1 MDRRIFIGGLLTS
14 GLCPICAQTARA
26 SERSGWSYEEASG
39 PAHWSALEEANAVCS
54 AGDQQSPINIT
65 GVVGA
70 DLPSLK
76 IDWRPGGAVTNNG
89 HTIQVDMPKGGWLA
103 RGDRRYELLQY
114 HFHAPSEHLVN
125 GRTFAM
131 ELHFVHRDPE
141 SGALGVLGVFIEPGE
156 RDESFESLA
165 AAFPGKVQGSA
176 SVADMDPSGLL
187 PDDLA
192 YWIYEGSLTTPPCSE
207 IVDWMVLR
215 TPKRVA
221 AEDIRRFTDLYSGNA
236 RPVRQSNRRF
246 ILASQ

>member
-1 MDRRIFIGGLLTS
+1 MDRRFFIGGFLAS

-26 SERSGWSYEEASG
+26 SERSTWSYQEVSG
-39 PAHWSALEEANAVCS
+39 PAQWGALEKANAACS
-54 AGDQQSPINIT
+54 AGAQQSPIDIT
-65 GVVGA
+65 GVVEA
-70 DLPSLK
+70 SLPPLE
-76 IDWRPGGAVTNNG
+76 IDWRPGGTLLNNG
-89 HTIQVDMPKGGWLA
+89 HTIQVNMPKGSTLA

-125 GRTFAM
+125 GRSFAM
-131 ELHFVHRDPE
+131 EVHFVHRDTE

-165 AAFPGKVQGSA
+165 AVFPGKVQGSA
-176 SVADMDPSGLL
+176 SVADVDPGGLL

-192 YWIYEGSLTTPPCSE
+192 YWFYEGSLTTPPCSE

-221 AEDIRRFTDLYSGNA
+221 AEDIRRFTALYSGNA
-236 RPVRQSNRRF
+236 RPVLQSNRRF